1 MDGDTNLSPT
11 VSRSRG
17 PFAIGCDLYVTPS
30 PPVVVG
36 VVGRRPTVF
45 IAELISCTDRDAFV
59 GREQRTPD
67 PVVATRR
74 ARLVVQKAN
83 DLASAFYT
91 GCGAWTESRAPAGQ
105 NPRPSADNATTAGGL
120 VQGLGQRHEDL
131 ERRPPN
137 RTGTRAQL
145 MLYKLAELGMK
156 HRCFFAPPDDSGVGS
171 VQIGGRRTRSPCRSC
186 TDRLPPIGPEDTPW
200 TVLPK
205 SSCLCLNPG
214 VFA

>member
-59 GREQRTPD
+59 DREQRTPD
-67 PVVATRR
+67 PLVAARR
-74 ARLVVQKAN
+74 ARLVVQQTN
-83 DLASAFYT
+83 DPPSAFCT

-105 NPRPSADNATTAGGL
+105 NPRPPADNATTAGGL
-120 VQGLGQRHEDL
+120 VQGLGQRHENL

-145 MLYKLAELGMK
+145 MLYKLAELGIALPFRVK
-156 HRCFFAPPDDSGVGS
+156 SPD
-171 VQIGGRRTRSPCRSC
+171 RTGAAETRP
-186 TDRLPPIGPEDTPW
+186 
-200 TVLPK
+200 
-205 SSCLCLNPG
+205 
-214 VFA
+214 

>member
-67 PVVATRR
+67 P
-74 ARLVVQKAN
+74 L
-83 DLASAFYT
+83 LSA
-91 GCGAWTESRAPAGQ
+91 A
-105 NPRPSADNATTAGGL
+105 
-120 VQGLGQRHEDL
+120 
-131 ERRPPN
+131 
-137 RTGTRAQL
+137 
-145 MLYKLAELGMK
+145 
-156 HRCFFAPPDDSGVGS
+156 HRDDSIPRSGS
-171 VQIGGRRTRSPCRSC
+171 G
-186 TDRLPPIGPEDTPW
+186 TD
-200 TVLPK
+200 
-205 SSCLCLNPG
+205 N
-214 VFA
+214 